1 MLDIDL
7 LVEEVK
13 KSKHMVFFGGAGV
26 STESG
31 IPDFRGSGGLYTERL
46 YEGYEPEVVLS
57 NKFYHAH
64 PDIFFDFVR
73 DKVIYEN
80 VKPNEGHKALARLEE
95 MGILKA
101 IITQNIDNLHQD
113 AGSKRVIELHGN
125 INRSY
130 CTHCHKDFDAMYIK
144 HSKGACNCDECGA
157 LIKPDVVL
165 YGEALDNNVMDEAI
179 NEISKA
185 DLLLVAGTSLKVYPA
200 AGLIRYFNS
209 DNLVIINK
217 DKTSY
222 DRYAK
227 LVFNEGFGK
236 ILKEVVD
243 RIDI

>member
-1 MLDIDL
+1 
-7 LVEEVK
+7 
-13 KSKHMVFFGGAGV
+13 
-26 STESG
+26 
-31 IPDFRGSGGLYTERL
+31 
-46 YEGYEPEVVLS
+46 
-57 NKFYHAH
+57 
-64 PDIFFDFVR
+64 
-73 DKVIYEN
+73 
-80 VKPNEGHKALARLEE
+80 

-101 IITQNIDNLHQD
+101 VITQNIDNLHQD

-130 CTHCHKDFDAMYIK
+130 CTHCHKEFDAMYIK
-144 HSKGACNCDECGA
+144 HSKGACTCDECGA

-165 YGEALDNNVMDEAI
+165 YGEALDNNVMAEAI
-179 NEISKA
+179 SEISKA

-209 DNLVIINK
+209 DSLVIINK